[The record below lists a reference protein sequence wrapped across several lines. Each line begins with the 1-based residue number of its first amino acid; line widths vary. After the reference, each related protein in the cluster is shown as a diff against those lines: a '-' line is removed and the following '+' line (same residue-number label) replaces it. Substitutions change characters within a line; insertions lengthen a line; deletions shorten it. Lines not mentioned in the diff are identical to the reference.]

1 MKATALYE
9 GSAPYFNNRE
19 EVKEAKFNTG
29 GTHKEMLGKPKPWTS
44 SGLWFFLHLP
54 LNIFGKNIKS

>member
-19 EVKEAKFNTG
+19 EVKETKFNTG

-44 SGLWFFLHLP
+44 SGLWFFSICH
-54 LNIFGKNIKS
+54 